1 MKILT
6 YDVFIEK
13 YKPIKNTVIDDAP
26 FDGCMFETYGEEL
39 QELKNHD
46 IQYIWTIVD
55 SDAGLIIITGYHY
68 VDRYGYFITENKWE
82 DENIEVVIEDN

>member
-6 YDVFIEK
+6 YDVFLEK
-13 YKPIKNTVIDDAP
+13 YKPIKNNIVDDAP
-26 FDGCMFETYGEEL
+26 FDGFMFETYGEEL

-55 SDAGLIIITGYHY
+55 SDAGLAIITGYHY